1 MNLLIIKN
9 LDYIRLE
16 IRLLEQIT
24 LLNNKFSLFLNFIN
38 E

>member
-1 MNLLIIKN
+1 MNFLIIKN

-16 IRLLEQIT
+16 IRLLEQTT

>member
-1 MNLLIIKN
+1 MNLLTIKN

-16 IRLLEQIT
+16 IILLEQIT